1 MIEYKI
7 YFPLDIYIQE
17 YFESPVQVSGFDWFS
32 WGVKTSSQ
40 HCTRSKMAHTA
51 ADTEVLSMLNTRHW
65 RLYIF
70 ALCQH
75 NHNTLK
81 TLELIILST
90 EHILYTGL
98 HSGEEEKKKK
108 PNNKRI
114 NVWHQI
120 SCVMSERHLRPWR
133 ATALQWWSHHGPVSI
148 KSQNVEPYVFS
159 FGGFSHHK
167 TKW

>member
-1 MIEYKI
+1 MEYKI

-98 HSGEEEKKKK
+98 HSGEEEKKEKK
-108 PNNKRI
+108 AQQQANQRLASDKLCDVGKTFKTVKSYSPSMVESSRPCFD
-114 NVWHQI
+114 QI
-120 SCVMSERHLRPWR
+120 SECR
-133 ATALQWWSHHGPVSI
+133 AI
-148 KSQNVEPYVFS
+148 RVF
-159 FGGFSHHK
+159 FWGFFPP
-167 TKW
+167 